1 MKPEGS
7 RVKRTMNKESANV
20 CGGSQ
25 VSEFQTTGEQILEE
39 ALVTRR
45 KRARNDEECKQPG
58 SYDVQTCLN
67 STENPSEMTLGRSTR
82 HSKRKA
88 ESSSYDILITQQT
101 EFVSRQIHNVDV
113 QKTAEQ
119 PV

>member
-1 MKPEGS
+1 
-7 RVKRTMNKESANV
+7 MNKESANV

-58 SYDVQTCLN
+58 SYDAQTCLN
-67 STENPSEMTLGRSTR
+67 STEHPSEMTLGRSTR